1 MPSFYPDKD
10 VNMRTAL
17 PVLLATLFM
26 TGCSIKQTVTP
37 ASLSAELPP
46 EICTI
51 PAVGLRS
58 GFNTTYQQLLRDKGF
73 KTRQLAAGSSP
84 SRCALATTYT
94 GTWRWD
100 LLLYMSYADI
110 RVYENGRQVGQ
121 AEYDAR
127 WGGGR
132 PDKFISAEDK
142 IAELT
147 DQLFP
152 NGAHGLGAVAEK
164 MLDAPLSEDAYR
176 QHQLELLMREN
187 LPYDQ
192 YQQRYR
198 ELMQE

>member
-1 MPSFYPDKD
+1 
-10 VNMRTAL
+10 MRAAPL
-17 PVLLATLFM
+17 PVLFAMLFM

-37 ASLSAELPP
+37 ANLSAELAP

-51 PAVGLRS
+51 PAVGLRA

-84 SRCALATTYT
+84 TSCPLSTAYT

-127 WGGGR
+127 WGSGR

-147 DQLFP
+147 HQLFP
-152 NGAHGLGAVAEK
+152 HGAQGLGAVAEQPV
-164 MLDAPLSEDAYR
+164 DVPLSKDAYR
-176 QHQLELLMREN
+176 QHQLKQLMSEN
-187 LPYDQ
+187 LPYEQ
-192 YQQRYR
+192 YHRRYR
-198 ELMQE
+198 ELMQD